1 VLGSVLG
8 EFLFPATWG
17 GRGVAVQIMIARN
30 PYFVRFIPF
39 RQASFGLTI
48 LDEDKLYLISCQ
60 SGEKRDGKRSRR
72 GNYHVE
78 QSIEGGARGGDSPMH
93 CWSQLQSP
101 SFEAVSGAGR
111 SAVPP
116 RPPVLPTSRHRRGR
130 VAAEDGSLFGR
141 TGAV

>member
-1 VLGSVLG
+1 M
-8 EFLFPATWG
+8 
-17 GRGVAVQIMIARN
+17 QIMIARN

-78 QSIEGGARGGDSPMH
+78 QSIEGGARGGGTRR
-93 CWSQLQSP
+93 CT
-101 SFEAVSGAGR
+101 AGR
-111 SAVPP
+111 NYN
-116 RPPVLPTSRHRRGR
+116 LPALRRCPEPDDPLSPRGR
-130 VAAEDGSLFGR
+130 PCYQHHATVVVESLQKMAPSSAEQALFRKLKGSH
-141 TGAV
+141 AV